1 MSVER
6 NKWERE
12 LKVFGQLNSAIALTG
27 NIYDI
32 IPYYSGGKIA
42 ALYTL
47 EQYLCRYFLERRYQN
62 VVGYD
67 MVQGFYDLY
76 RKEESGLQELQKL
89 IQTDRQNTNS
99 SGQRQSGLNYTIHQ
113 YGNQKCLTPES
124 LEDAAHMIQL
134 LMNYST
140 HSTGLIVQFASQ
152 MVARPDDLAIDE
164 RMTFLYLRKGAEKA
178 RWIQTEPAGKDAQGN
193 NRRAAANMNQMFLL
207 TDKLNDLPA
216 WFYLSF
222 PQLKIINIERPN
234 YRMREEFIRQMA
246 VYFSGYREADA
257 DQKQTFLDR
266 FVGQTEGFTYTDLN
280 HVRILAQK
288 QKFDVQ
294 HVDQAVMLYRHGVQE
309 NPWTKMKASELSS
322 LESNI
327 SRQVLGQ
334 PVVVRQAVDIIK
346 RAVTGISGL
355 QHSSSWSKPR
365 GIMFLA
371 GPTGTGKTELAKAI
385 TKQIFK
391 DERNMIRFDMSEYRQ
406 AQSDQRLLGAPPGY
420 VGYEAG
426 GQLTNAVREHPF
438 SVLLFDE
445 IEKAHPSLMD
455 KFLQILEDGRITDG
469 RGETVYFQDCL
480 IIFTSNLGITRPSA
494 TDPGR
499 RIVNVSYEQ
508 DREYESVRTK
518 VLEGVRSYF
527 NEELGRPEILNRIGN
542 NILVFDFIREDSLN
556 GILNR
561 QIQNIKTRLMQ
572 DHSIRLQLEQ
582 GARTKIWQF
591 AKEQLP
597 KGQGG
602 RGIGNVMEEKL
613 LNPLARY
620 IFDQQV
626 GRGELIVVHDIVEDT
641 LGLPC
646 LNAERR
652 RS

>member
-1 MSVER
+1 
-6 NKWERE
+6 
-12 LKVFGQLNSAIALTG
+12 
-27 NIYDI
+27 
-32 IPYYSGGKIA
+32 
-42 ALYTL
+42 
-47 EQYLCRYFLERRYQN
+47 
-62 VVGYD
+62 
-67 MVQGFYDLY
+67 
-76 RKEESGLQELQKL
+76 
-89 IQTDRQNTNS
+89 
-99 SGQRQSGLNYTIHQ
+99 
-113 YGNQKCLTPES
+113 
-124 LEDAAHMIQL
+124 
-134 LMNYST
+134 
-140 HSTGLIVQFASQ
+140 
-152 MVARPDDLAIDE
+152 
-164 RMTFLYLRKGAEKA
+164 
-178 RWIQTEPAGKDAQGN
+178 
-193 NRRAAANMNQMFLL
+193 
-207 TDKLNDLPA
+207 
-216 WFYLSF
+216 
-222 PQLKIINIERPN
+222 
-234 YRMREEFIRQMA
+234 MREEFIRQMA